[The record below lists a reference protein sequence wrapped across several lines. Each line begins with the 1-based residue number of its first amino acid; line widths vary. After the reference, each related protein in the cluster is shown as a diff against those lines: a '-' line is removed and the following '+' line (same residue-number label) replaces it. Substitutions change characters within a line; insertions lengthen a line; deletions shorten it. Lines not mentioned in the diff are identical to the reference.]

1 MIARTTVGRNG
12 GTMAGMGAGGQ
23 GMPVCVM
30 GVLLVA
36 LSGAVT
42 GCAKGPRGRARSPA
56 AGEGG
61 TPYLLGMRFP
71 IEPEGGYFPFF
82 DSQLRG
88 VHLTDARGK
97 RFVLGVPA
105 AEWGDRRL
113 SLMTFE
119 QDELEGE
126 VMLYPGG
133 AAERALLDGLREA
146 LTRGGPG
153 TVPYAPEWHNG
164 LGWDER
170 EMFAHPLRYA
180 ELERRLANDEGRRQ
194 RRELLEARVGLA
206 AARNRLTRAA
216 GGAEPSG
223 EDADAWW

>member
-1 MIARTTVGRNG
+1 
-12 GTMAGMGAGGQ
+12 
-23 GMPVCVM
+23 
-30 GVLLVA
+30 
-36 LSGAVT
+36 
-42 GCAKGPRGRARSPA
+42 
-56 AGEGG
+56 
-61 TPYLLGMRFP
+61 MRFP

-88 VHLTDARGK
+88 VHLTDAGVK

-113 SLMTFE
+113 SLMTWG
-119 QDELEGE
+119 QDELDGE
-126 VMLYPGG
+126 VMLHPGG
-133 AAERALLDGLREA
+133 AAERALLDGLRAA

-153 TVPYAPEWHNG
+153 TIRYAPEWHNG

-194 RRELLEARVGLA
+194 RRELLEARVGGA

-216 GGAEPSG
+216 GGAEASG
-223 EDADAWW
+223 EEADEWWKAMRALSEFYTETARAYGLLGPARPRRDERGRRGGGHTPGGGAE